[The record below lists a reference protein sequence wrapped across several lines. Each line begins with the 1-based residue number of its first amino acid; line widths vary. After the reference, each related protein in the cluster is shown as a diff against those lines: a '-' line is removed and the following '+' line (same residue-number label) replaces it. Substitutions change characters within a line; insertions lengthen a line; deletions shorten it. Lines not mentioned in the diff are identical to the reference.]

1 MNEDQLHL
9 RLLSVFHYIVA
20 GIVALFSLL
29 PLFHLAIG
37 VAMITGQLDTG
48 ETRDPMA
55 ILMGL
60 FFVGFAAAWIVSG
73 IVFAACLVI
82 AGFFLSQQRHYVFCL
97 IVAGLACMFVPF
109 GTVLGVF
116 TIVVL
121 MRPSV
126 KKLFDQD

>member
-97 IVAGLACMFVPF
+97 IIAGLACMFVPF